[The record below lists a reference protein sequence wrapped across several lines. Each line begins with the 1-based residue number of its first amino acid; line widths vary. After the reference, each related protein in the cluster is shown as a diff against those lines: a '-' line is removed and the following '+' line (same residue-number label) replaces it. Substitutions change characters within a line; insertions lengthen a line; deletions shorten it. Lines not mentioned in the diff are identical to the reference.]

1 MNTWR
6 PRFGT
11 IVWGIILLVIAAI
24 AFTSSRLGL
33 SFATPTGIVWTVVGI
48 GALVI
53 VAGIIGAATQLA
65 RQPDNTPG
73 ASTGDGDQPKG

>member
-11 IVWGIILLVIAAI
+11 ILWGIILLVIATI
-24 AFTSSRLGL
+24 AFTTSRLEL
-33 SFATPTGIVWTVVGI
+33 SFATPTGIVWLVVGI

-53 VAGIIGAATQLA
+53 IAGLIGGATQLA
-65 RQPDNTPG
+65 RRPDNTPG
-73 ASTGDGDQPKG
+73 SSAGDGDQPLG